1 MVRVHHDEGVAI
13 HIGPEPC
20 ADVREGVGEASA
32 GDRAGQA
39 IEPRK
44 VDSSGRRRRSAGGRQ
59 HRRARHAR
67 VPVRAGVVEDP
78 GMYETLLAQELG
90 DLTAG
95 PDGGD
100 AVAGP
105 HREGEE
111 P

>member
-44 VDSSGRRRRSAGGRQ
+44 GDGSGRRRRSGGGRQ
-59 HRRARHAR
+59 HRRARDAR

-78 GMYETLLAQELG
+78 GMCETLLAQELG
-90 DLTAG
+90 DLTT
-95 PDGGD
+95 DLGGD
-100 AVAGP
+100 AVVGP
-105 HREGEE
+105 HREGKE

>member
-1 MVRVHHDEGVAI
+1 MVQVHHDEGVAI

-20 ADVREGVGEASA
+20 AGAREGVGEASA

-44 VDSSGRRRRSAGGRQ
+44 WDNPGRRRRSLGGRQ

-67 VPVRAGVVEDP
+67 ALVRAGVVEDP
-78 GMYETLLAQELG
+78 GMCETLLAREPG
-90 DLTAG
+90 GLTAG
-95 PDGGD
+95 LGG
-100 AVAGP
+100 AAAAGP
-105 HREGEE
+105 HRGGEE

>member
-1 MVRVHHDEGVAI
+1 MRVHHDEGVAI
-13 HIGPEPC
+13 HIGPAPC
-20 ADVREGVGEASA
+20 AGVREGVGEASA

-39 IEPRK
+39 TEPRK
-44 VDSSGRRRRSAGGRQ
+44 RASPGRRRRSAGGRQ
-59 HRRARHAR
+59 YRRARDAR

-78 GMYETLLAQELG
+78 GMCETLLARELG
-90 DLTAG
+90 DLRTD
-95 PDGGD
+95 PGGA

>member
-1 MVRVHHDEGVAI
+1 VQVHYDEGVAI

-20 ADVREGVGEASA
+20 VGAREGVGEASA

-44 VDSSGRRRRSAGGRQ
+44 WDNPGRRRRSLGGRQ
-59 HRRARHAR
+59 HGRARF
-67 VPVRAGVVEDP
+67 PRAPGRPGVVEDP
-78 GMYETLLAQELG
+78 GMCETLLAREPG
-90 DLTAG
+90 DLTTG
-95 PDGGD
+95 PGGS